1 MEEHGLE
8 PREVRGAFTDEGGR
22 RGGQLVLEL
31 SPAPT
36 AVIGANDL
44 IAVGAMGVLRSH
56 GRRVPEDVSVVG
68 YDDSQIARLE
78 LVGLTSVRQ
87 PVDQF
92 GEVAVSLLTER
103 VEANRTQRVVE
114 RLPTTLVLRS
124 TTAPPP

>member
-1 MEEHGLE
+1 
-8 PREVRGAFTDEGGR
+8 
-22 RGGQLVLEL
+22 
-31 SPAPT
+31 
-36 AVIGANDL
+36 
-44 IAVGAMGVLRSH
+44 MGVLRAH

-78 LVGLTSVRQ
+78 LVGLTSIRQ

-124 TTAPPP
+124 TTAPPPLTRV